1 MNIFLLVVNQKPVS
15 RVINSL
21 VTQCITHMTVSNTEV
36 LYRVYI
42 KGEVNLLKNSVFL
55 LDKNT
60 KLESMNKAD
69 HD

>member
-1 MNIFLLVVNQKPVS
+1 
-15 RVINSL
+15 
-21 VTQCITHMTVSNTEV
+21 MTVSNTEV